1 MVPPRVSSL
10 ILYILNLVLELTHR
24 ILPNFR
30 DHLCHQPPSGRFRV
44 YQVTQ
49 LRTSG
54 VHCRESAGTGL
65 VLNSARR
72 SSSSGWCLFKCRH
85 EPIFMCLSFPTPTI
99 HLVLLSIPQSG
110 GRMSKRFQR
119 KIRARLDL
127 LSIPQ
132 SRKKYQTF
140 FILSVSIVFIVLVVQ
155 GTEQEICVRTV
166 DTAQNSGI
174 RTHYRRLL
182 FIR

>member
-1 MVPPRVSSL
+1 
-10 ILYILNLVLELTHR
+10 
-24 ILPNFR
+24 
-30 DHLCHQPPSGRFRV
+30 
-44 YQVTQ
+44 
-49 LRTSG
+49 
-54 VHCRESAGTGL
+54 
-65 VLNSARR
+65 
-72 SSSSGWCLFKCRH
+72 
-85 EPIFMCLSFPTPTI
+85 
-99 HLVLLSIPQSG
+99 
-110 GRMSKRFQR
+110 MSKRFQR